1 MPEMKCPVCGKVLT
15 RVEVY
20 DGYFDEEKH
29 EEEWY
34 GTCSKCNK
42 EYRWTAVYV
51 FKDVVDFGEV
61 KEEDIP

>member
-15 RVEVY
+15 RVEFY
-20 DGYFDEEKH
+20 DGYFDDEKH

-42 EYRWTAVYV
+42 DYHWTAVFL
-51 FKDVVDFGEV
+51 FKEVKDFGEV
-61 KEEDIP
+61 KDEDIP